1 MNTLFSR
8 DSPIL
13 NIQQVHDGEYHSAG
27 ASAAKAEEMT
37 TIPSC
42 EDEPIRTPGSI
53 QQHGFLLLLDEREEQ
68 VIAASEN
75 AEEFLA
81 FPLKLILGASLDTI
95 LDREVLA
102 SLRAAIHFN
111 GTSDVLTFLGS
122 FKMRDELYSV
132 VTHRVRDKRVLEF
145 ERLDHLVSPELMN
158 SAITNFVATLSK
170 LNGET
175 ELLQAIT
182 RQVKDLTGF
191 DRILLYRFDEAGHG
205 TVLTE
210 ENNGTLPS
218 YLDLRFPASDIP
230 QQARDLYVL
239 NTVRIIPDATYV
251 PSPLRAA
258 TQRQVE
264 SLDLSMSLLRS
275 VSPIHLEYMRN
286 MGTLSSMSI
295 SIVCEGKLWG
305 LISGHHSSPH
315 SVPYLVRSACDLLTK
330 MVSSQ
335 LVAFRTASKL
345 AQMMHF
351 HGVQRRMLTHM
362 AAENDYVAA
371 IVSQMD
377 DLVQVTDADGAALI
391 IDGHCELQGQGPG
404 EQAVQRL
411 AAWMDAQ
418 PELLLFESRHLK
430 QEIEWADEISDV
442 ASGLLAIRISDVRQS
457 YLMWFR
463 PEVVRTVNWAGEPPQ
478 QNDEGGNGNRRKSLH
493 PRESFKLWKE
503 LVHGQSTPW
512 TEMEIESARDF
523 RNALVTISL
532 KRAEEAVELSEARFR
547 QLTHALPSPV
557 WTSDDDGQLTYVN
570 QKWRDQGLDE
580 YGRWYEKARLSP
592 EEEARCS
599 QQWKTSVASGTPF
612 EAELRFR
619 ADSEGIERWNLVR
632 SIPFVRADGSR
643 AGWVGTC
650 TDLTDRRDRE
660 TALRMAEKLAL
671 TGRMTSVIAHEIN
684 NPLEAITNVLYL
696 MVQEMQGN
704 ASALNYLDMA
714 HNELER
720 ISGITKQTLRWSK
733 ESIQHAEFGTAGALF
748 EDVVRLF
755 AGKIRNRQISVM
767 IEGGESTRFYGVIG
781 QIRQVMAN
789 LVSNA
794 LDASSPNSRIWFAA
808 ASHERDI
815 EFTVRD
821 EGVGMNEE
829 TRRQLFHPFFSTKG
843 DLGNG
848 LGLYIS
854 KEIVERHGG
863 RLEAESTLGVGTTM
877 RLSLPNATV

>member
-1 MNTLFSR
+1 MKTNPF
-8 DSPIL
+8 
-13 NIQQVHDGEYHSAG
+13 
-27 ASAAKAEEMT
+27 AS
-37 TIPSC
+37 
-42 EDEPIRTPGSI
+42 PGSI

-132 VTHRVRDKRVLEF
+132 VTHLVRDKRVLEF
-145 ERLDHLVSPELMN
+145 ERLDRLVSPELMN

-377 DLVQVTDADGAALI
+377 DLVQVTDAYGAALI
-391 IDGHCELQGQGPG
+391 IDGHCELQGQSPG
-404 EQAVQRL
+404 EPAVQRL

-418 PELLLFESRHLK
+418 PELMLFESRHLK

-478 QNDEGGNGNRRKSLH
+478 QNDEGGNGNRTKSLH

-580 YGRWYEKARLSP
+580 HGRWYEKARLSP

-599 QQWKTSVASGTPF
+599 QQWKTAVATGTPF
-612 EAELRFR
+612 EAELRSVQTQR
-619 ADSEGIERWNLVR
+619 VLN
-632 SIPFVRADGSR
+632 DGTWCARFLS
-643 AGWVGTC
+643 
-650 TDLTDRRDRE
+650 
-660 TALRMAEKLAL
+660 
-671 TGRMTSVIAHEIN
+671 
-684 NPLEAITNVLYL
+684 
-696 MVQEMQGN
+696 
-704 ASALNYLDMA
+704 
-714 HNELER
+714 
-720 ISGITKQTLRWSK
+720 
-733 ESIQHAEFGTAGALF
+733 FG
-748 EDVVRLF
+748 
-755 AGKIRNRQISVM
+755 QM
-767 IEGGESTRFYGVIG
+767 
-781 QIRQVMAN
+781 
-789 LVSNA
+789 
-794 LDASSPNSRIWFAA
+794 AA
-808 ASHERDI
+808 AQDGWEPAPTSP
-815 EFTVRD
+815 TGGNVR
-821 EGVGMNEE
+821 
-829 TRRQLFHPFFSTKG
+829 
-843 DLGNG
+843 
-848 LGLYIS
+848 
-854 KEIVERHGG
+854 
-863 RLEAESTLGVGTTM
+863 RLCAWRKSW
-877 RLSLPNATV
+877 R